1 MIQTIHSRLT
11 DTSPIG
17 GHREGLIHFLVEVI
31 PVVKKVKCALRCW
44 GVWTWFGCL
53 GRHTSVLT
61 APVDWLSQW
70 WSFCFFGTRECAPTV
85 LGMLM
90 LGTWKVTLKQ
100 LFSLEYMGHAI
111 TGLIHGDPILQPRRM
126 HKQSYF
132 CHIYVHINCKK
143 FIYGHLRVLTIFY
156 KYQDHIVNCNYF
168 GPVNHDEVF
177 ILSNV

>member
-1 MIQTIHSRLT
+1 M
-11 DTSPIG
+11 
-17 GHREGLIHFLVEVI
+17 
-31 PVVKKVKCALRCW
+31 
-44 GVWTWFGCL
+44 
-53 GRHTSVLT
+53 
-61 APVDWLSQW
+61 
-70 WSFCFFGTRECAPTV
+70 
-85 LGMLM
+85 
-90 LGTWKVTLKQ
+90 TLKQ